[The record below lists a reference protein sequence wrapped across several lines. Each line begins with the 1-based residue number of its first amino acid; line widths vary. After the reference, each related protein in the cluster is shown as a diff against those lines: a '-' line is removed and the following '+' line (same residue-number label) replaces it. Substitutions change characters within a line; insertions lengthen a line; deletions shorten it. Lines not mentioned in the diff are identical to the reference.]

1 MTLWENVL
9 AHYGWQGAA
18 LAAVLVV
25 LLCVQLWYY
34 LFAYGRIPGYKNS
47 RRRQVLDAEPPL
59 SVIVPMFSED
69 ALFVEERLPL
79 MLAQEYSDFEVLIVY
94 VGRDN
99 DFFEDLLRIRQ
110 SFPRVTATKI
120 EQDARFPISTKMA
133 LNVGIKSA
141 HYEHLIV
148 TSTDVRPLSDRWLAL
163 MAKGFLRGDVV
174 VGYCG
179 LERRRGLADRWMR
192 TDRMMESVQWLARA
206 VAHRPYRGI
215 RYNFGFT
222 KRLYFDA
229 RGFSHLNMN
238 IGEDDLFLQRI
249 LRDDNLS
256 VVLSPRASVV
266 QRVWGGLGWWTR
278 QRRLYGAARRYYPL
292 AVRNFIRWEPGSR
305 LLFFLAAAT
314 AIAVMPLEYKL
325 ATAALV
331 LLRYGVVFAEIW
343 RITRRLGERGLRG
356 AYFVY
361 DLLSPFYEMLV
372 ALLCLRRDDR
382 VWR

>member
-79 MLAQEYSDFEVLIVY
+79 MLAQEYSDFEVVIVY

-192 TDRMMESVQWLARA
+192 TTQESLKTVPQS
-206 VAHRPYRGI
+206 YREGALGLGAGKWHMV
-215 RYNFGFT
+215 RT
-222 KRLYFDA
+222 
-229 RGFSHLNMN
+229 
-238 IGEDDLFLQRI
+238 
-249 LRDDNLS
+249 
-256 VVLSPRASVV
+256 VVLPNAIDGIVT
-266 QRVWGGLGWWTR
+266 GCI
-278 QRRLYGAARRYYPL
+278 L
-292 AVRNFIRWEPGSR
+292 AVGRIVGESAA
-305 LLFFLAAAT
+305 LLFTAGFGLILNDFFTSLQSSSAT
-314 AIAVMPLEYKL
+314 LTVALYVYANERGETGVAFAIATILMILTFLINLTANFAGKKL
-325 ATAALV
+325 KK
-331 LLRYGVVFAEIW
+331 
-343 RITRRLGERGLRG
+343 
-356 AYFVY
+356 
-361 DLLSPFYEMLV
+361 
-372 ALLCLRRDDR
+372 
-382 VWR
+382 

>member
-69 ALFVEERLPL
+69 TLFVEERLPL
-79 MLAQEYSDFEVLIVY
+79 MLAQEYSDFEVVIVY

-148 TSTDVRPLSDRWLAL
+148 TSTDVRPLSDRSPAPWRTAPTAASATTSASRSVSTS
-163 MAKGFLRGDVV
+163 MRGD
-174 VGYCG
+174 
-179 LERRRGLADRWMR
+179 
-192 TDRMMESVQWLARA
+192 S
-206 VAHRPYRGI
+206 
-215 RYNFGFT
+215 
-222 KRLYFDA
+222 
-229 RGFSHLNMN
+229 
-238 IGEDDLFLQRI
+238 
-249 LRDDNLS
+249 
-256 VVLSPRASVV
+256 
-266 QRVWGGLGWWTR
+266 
-278 QRRLYGAARRYYPL
+278 
-292 AVRNFIRWEPGSR
+292 
-305 LLFFLAAAT
+305 AT
-314 AIAVMPLEYKL
+314 S
-325 ATAALV
+325 T
-331 LLRYGVVFAEIW
+331 
-343 RITRRLGERGLRG
+343 
-356 AYFVY
+356 
-361 DLLSPFYEMLV
+361 
-372 ALLCLRRDDR
+372 
-382 VWR
+382 

>member
-79 MLAQEYSDFEVLIVY
+79 MLAQEYSDFEVVIVY

-331 LLRYGVVFAEIW
+331 LLRSGVVFAEIW

-372 ALLCLRRDDR
+372 ALLCRRRDDR

>member
-1 MTLWENVL
+1 MV
-9 AHYGWQGAA
+9 
-18 LAAVLVV
+18 
-25 LLCVQLWYY
+25 
-34 LFAYGRIPGYKNS
+34 
-47 RRRQVLDAEPPL
+47 
-59 SVIVPMFSED
+59 
-69 ALFVEERLPL
+69 
-79 MLAQEYSDFEVLIVY
+79 IVY

>member
-79 MLAQEYSDFEVLIVY
+79 MLAQEYSDFEVVIVY

-222 KRLYFDA
+222 KRLYFDVNNIVQVA
-229 RGFSHLNMN
+229 ILFFEFVGVIVIILSGLKGFYNYV
-238 IGEDDLFLQRI
+238 R
-249 LRDDNLS
+249 
-256 VVLSPRASVV
+256 
-266 QRVWGGLGWWTR
+266 RVPDMKITLAQG
-278 QRRLYGAARRYYPL
+278 L
-292 AVRNFIRWEPGSR
+292 AVG
-305 LLFFLAAAT
+305 
-314 AIAVMPLEYKL
+314 LEFKL
-325 ATAALV
+325 CSEILKTVIVRDWKEIVTVAGIIGLRAALTF
-331 LLRYGVVFAEIW
+331 LIHWEIK
-343 RITRRLGERGLRG
+343 EEKNH
-356 AYFVY
+356 
-361 DLLSPFYEMLV
+361 S
-372 ALLCLRRDDR
+372 
-382 VWR
+382 